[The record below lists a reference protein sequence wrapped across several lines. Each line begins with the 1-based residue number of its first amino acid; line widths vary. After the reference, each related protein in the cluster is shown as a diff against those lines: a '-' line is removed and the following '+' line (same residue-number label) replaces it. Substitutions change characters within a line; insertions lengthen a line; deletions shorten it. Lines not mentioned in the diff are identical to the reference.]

1 MKTHAA
7 EGRGAAALDAR
18 RAGPATAGRA
28 AGLIATALAVV
39 ALCLPNG
46 TARAQASSVAPA
58 GAKPAAGAP
67 RTGAQVFATTCAA
80 CHQAKGEGTD
90 VYPPLAGSEW
100 VQGDESRVVRII
112 LHGLIGDVEVQG
124 QVYNGAMPAWGP
136 SLSDAEIAA
145 VATYIRSSFGNKA
158 LPITA
163 ATVAEA
169 RAAHAGRTT
178 PWTIPELLLIK
189 VGEKK

>member
-1 MKTHAA
+1 MTTHDAKP
-7 EGRGAAALDAR
+7 RRAALFIAIALV
-18 RAGPATAGRA
+18 AGV
-28 AGLIATALAVV
+28 LAP
-39 ALCLPNG
+39 PNG
-46 TARAQASSVAPA
+46 TAGAQGTVL
-58 GAKPAAGAP
+58 KPATAAAT
-67 RTGAQVFATTCAA
+67 RTGAQIFSSTCAA

-90 VYPPLAGSEW
+90 SYPPLAGSEW

-158 LPITA
+158 LPITTE
-163 ATVAEA
+163 TVAKA

-189 VGEKK
+189 AGATK

>member
-1 MKTHAA
+1 MTTHDAKP
-7 EGRGAAALDAR
+7 RRAALF
-18 RAGPATAGRA
+18 
-28 AGLIATALAVV
+28 IAIALAFG
-39 ALCLPNG
+39 AIALPNG
-46 TARAQASSVAPA
+46 TARAQGTAL
-58 GAKPAAGAP
+58 KPAAAT
-67 RTGAQVFATTCAA
+67 RTGAQIFSSTCAA

-90 VYPPLAGSEW
+90 MYPPLAGSEW

-136 SLSDAEIAA
+136 SLNDAEIAA

-163 ATVAEA
+163 ETVAKA

-189 VGEKK
+189 AGATK

>member
-1 MKTHAA
+1 MTTHDAKP
-7 EGRGAAALDAR
+7 RRAAL
-18 RAGPATAGRA
+18 
-28 AGLIATALAVV
+28 LIGI
-39 ALCLPNG
+39 ALCIGAVLLPNG
-46 TARAQASSVAPA
+46 TAGAQGTAI
-58 GAKPAAGAP
+58 KPTAAT
-67 RTGAQVFATTCAA
+67 RTGAQIFSSTCAA

-90 VYPPLAGSEW
+90 TYPPLAGSEW

-136 SLSDAEIAA
+136 SLNDAEIAA
-145 VATYIRSSFGNKA
+145 VATYIRSSWGNKA

-163 ATVAEA
+163 ETVAKA

-189 VGEKK
+189 AGATK

>member
-1 MKTHAA
+1 MTTHDAKP
-7 EGRGAAALDAR
+7 RRAALFLAR
-18 RAGPATAGRA
+18 HSAR
-28 AGLIATALAVV
+28 LIATTLTVAALS
-39 ALCLPNG
+39 LPNG
-46 TARAQASSVAPA
+46 
-58 GAKPAAGAP
+58 AAGAQATTP
-67 RTGAQVFATTCAA
+67 TAHPAAPAPAAKPPAPARTGAQIFASTCAA
-80 CHQAKGEGTD
+80 CHQAQGEGTD
-90 VYPPLAGSEW
+90 RYPPLAGSEW

-145 VATYIRSSFGNKA
+145 VATYIRSSFGNQA

-163 ATVAEA
+163 ATVAAA